1 MKPLFLVSSAIHTKH
16 GVFSAEQRIQQTL
29 NTFASI
35 NKYAPG
41 AKIIL
46 IESSGSES
54 ISPEEAETLQPH
66 LFGLLNF
73 FHDNTVQQIY
83 NSTDNWDI
91 VKNFTEL
98 YVYGSA
104 LSFILGKQPHLLNDI
119 DRVFKMSGRYLLNDG
134 FIPAT
139 YDASALSDK
148 YVFGVRRTSQFPIT
162 VTNGLSQQVMS
173 RLWSWPANK
182 TNLVKSRYELMV
194 EDFSGTMH
202 KGQYRDIEHLLLRY
216 FDGPFLQ
223 ELPVVGVE
231 GLLGPNG
238 IQVKD

>member
-1 MKPLFLVSSAIHTKH
+1 
-16 GVFSAEQRIQQTL
+16 
-29 NTFASI
+29 
-35 NKYAPG
+35 
-41 AKIIL
+41 
-46 IESSGSES
+46 
-54 ISPEEAETLQPH
+54 
-66 LFGLLNF
+66 
-73 FHDNTVQQIY
+73 
-83 NSTDNWDI
+83 
-91 VKNFTEL
+91 
-98 YVYGSA
+98 
-104 LSFILGKQPHLLNDI
+104 
-119 DRVFKMSGRYLLNDG
+119 MSGRYLLNDG